1 MLGRG
6 EKEEDRRADRK
17 PPGRVWT
24 PHYPEIIDRY
34 EERLREFADVG
45 GAPAIVVEP
54 AAGSRAAG
62 LAEIE
67 KGYVDLL
74 YALAS

>member
-1 MLGRG
+1 MTG
-6 EKEEDRRADRK
+6 K
-17 PPGRVWT
+17 PAV
-24 PHYPEIIDRY
+24 
-34 EERLREFADVG
+34 
-45 GAPAIVVEP
+45 
-54 AAGSRAAG
+54 GSRAAE